1 VPALAGLVRAKWLG
15 WARRRVRRPGLR
27 DRDRLASSS
36 PGAACCPDRSLGSS
50 RRPWCGLPGAAASTT
65 PMATTFTTAPV
76 ATTAVG
82 PA

>member
-15 WARRRVRRPGLR
+15 WRVDGCEGQGFVTGIGWHHRRRVQRVVRIDP
-27 DRDRLASSS
+27 
-36 PGAACCPDRSLGSS
+36 LGSS

-76 ATTAVG
+76 ATAAVG
-82 PA
+82 